1 MNLVRKSPAYACGDS
16 AYMDQLYQALEALGC
31 TRSDAQGIAD
41 AAEEKIAWAY
51 AMGTTPDHLAASLFN
66 PLAVP
71 MAAPPVDPVPT
82 LPSELAALNGRT
94 FGAGDR
100 FKE

>member
-16 AYMDQLYQALEALGC
+16 AYMEQLYQALDALGC

-51 AMGTTPDHLAASLFN
+51 ALGTTPDHLAVSLFD
-66 PLAVP
+66 PLALP
-71 MAAPPVDPVPT
+71 WALPVDPVPT